1 MLDGVNGN
9 GPVEGKRYTMQSLNI
24 QSGTRAV
31 SIFNEIDM
39 SDGVKDN
46 SLTEEQVLEYKA
58 VHSEKTPVD
67 DKTKTTKTNQDEKSV
82 LSQHTYSEIL
92 KAFYPELVNKHGLM
106 KAIRIFKNVTG
117 IDPKAHSIDPNL
129 RTPKEIDA
137 IKSDEERAKVLEI
150 PKEIDGIKRNEEG
163 AKELEKYPSNY
174 EKSKMQRTVNKSF
187 WEKYGL

>member
-24 QSGTRAV
+24 QSGTRAA

-39 SDGVKDN
+39 SDGVEDN
-46 SLTEEQVLEYKA
+46 SLTEEQVLEYSKA
-58 VHSEKTPVD
+58 VLSEKTPVD
-67 DKTKTTKTNQDEKSV
+67 GKTKTNKDEKSV
-82 LSQHTYSEIL
+82 LPQHTYSEIV

-106 KAIRIFKNVTG
+106 KAMRIFKNVTG

-137 IKSDEERAKVLEI
+137 IKSDEERAEALEL
-150 PKEIDGIKRNEEG
+150 PEEIDGIKRNEEG
-163 AKELEKYPSNY
+163 EKELEKYPSNDD
-174 EKSKMQRTVNKSF
+174 KLKMPRTVNKDF
-187 WEKYGL
+187 WKKYGL